1 MKILIADDQSAMK
14 LLIKKSLAAEY
25 PAGLIEDVKNGQ
37 ELVTRV
43 LADQWDLVISDI
55 SMPVMTGLEALEE
68 IRKHAPNLPV
78 IILSSHFEEKYV
90 QYAIKAGASAY
101 VHKFRIHEDLS
112 RTIRKVMGLP

>member
-14 LLIKKSLAAEY
+14 LLIKKCLAAEY

-68 IRKHAPNLPV
+68 IRKHVPHLPV

-112 RTIRKVMGLP
+112 RTIRQVLGLP